1 MAIVFRQVVCAP
13 LTGLDATA
21 PDGAVIGVV
30 GENGSGKGT
39 LLRLAA
45 GLAKPASGAVEAGE
59 PRRLLGPDLGP
70 DAALDFSPV
79 AVLAMEHTLARRD
92 ALERQRAAVALDR
105 LRRARTTVLLVSHEE
120 ELLLQLADEVW
131 WLDRG
136 KLAGR
141 GDPAETLRAYGGH
154 IARRLREWGA
164 AAAPMAPRW
173 RRGDGRARIEN
184 LELLGE
190 AGQPAGVV
198 RSGELVVVRVTLRV
212 EGAVADP
219 VVGMMIRSRAGLN
232 VYGTNTELEGIKL
245 GPCAGGEVFELD
257 FAFRCELCAGEYTL
271 TVASH
276 DPDGVWHDWLEDAI
290 AFAVADSRYTAG
302 VSNLRATVRMERRL
316 EGRLR
321 PAAATPEG
329 GLQP

>member
-13 LTGLDATA
+13 LAGLDATV

-30 GENGSGKGT
+30 GENGSGKGA

-59 PRRLLGPDLGP
+59 PRRFLGPET
-70 DAALDFSPV
+70 ALDFSPV
-79 AVLAMEHTLARRD
+79 AVLAMEHTLAQRD
-92 ALERQRAAVALDR
+92 ALERQSAAVALDR
-105 LRRARTTVLLVSHEE
+105 LRRAGATVLLVSHEE

-131 WLDRG
+131 WLDGG

-141 GDPAETLRAYGGH
+141 GDPAETLRAYASH
-154 IARRLREWGA
+154 IARRVREWGA
-164 AAAPMAPRW
+164 AAAPMNPRW
-173 RRGDGRARIEN
+173 RRGDGRARVEN

-190 AGQPAGVV
+190 SGQPASVV

-212 EGAVADP
+212 ACAVADP

-245 GPCAGGEVFELD
+245 GPCVGGEVFRLD
-257 FAFRCELCAGEYTL
+257 FAFRCEL
-271 TVASH
+271 
-276 DPDGVWHDWLEDAI
+276 
-290 AFAVADSRYTAG
+290 
-302 VSNLRATVRMERRL
+302 
-316 EGRLR
+316 
-321 PAAATPEG
+321 
-329 GLQP
+329 

>member
-1 MAIVFRQVVCAP
+1 MAIVFREVVCAP
-13 LTGLDATA
+13 LAGLDVTA
-21 PDGAVIGVV
+21 PDGAVIGII
-30 GENGSGKGT
+30 GENGSGKSS
-39 LLRLAA
+39 LLRLAV
-45 GLAKPASGAVEAGE
+45 GLAKPTSGAVEAGQ
-59 PRRLLGPDLGP
+59 PRRLLRP

-79 AVLAMEHTLARRD
+79 AVLAMEHTLARHD

-105 LRRARTTVLLVSHEE
+105 LRRARATVLLVSHED

-141 GDPAETLRAYGGH
+141 GDPAEMLRAYAGH
-154 IARRLREWGA
+154 LARRVREWGA
-164 AAAPMAPRW
+164 GAAPVAPRW
-173 RRGDGRARIEN
+173 RRGDGRAKVQN

-190 AGQPAGVV
+190 SGQPSGVV
-198 RSGELVVVRVTLRV
+198 RSGELVVVRVTLRM
-212 EGAVADP
+212 ESAVADP

-245 GPCAGGEVFELD
+245 GPCAAGDVFRLD

-276 DPDGVWHDWLEDAI
+276 DPDGVWHDWMDDAI
-290 AFAVADSRYTAG
+290 AFAVADTRYTAG
-302 VSNLRATVRMERRL
+302 VANLRATVRMER
-316 EGRLR
+316 
-321 PAAATPEG
+321 
-329 GLQP
+329 Q

>member
-1 MAIVFRQVVCAP
+1 MAIVFRQVVYGPFA
-13 LTGLDATA
+13 GLDATA
-21 PDGAVIGVV
+21 PDGAAIGVV
-30 GENGSGKGT
+30 GENGAGKSS

-59 PRRLLGPDLGP
+59 PRRFLGPD
-70 DAALDFSPV
+70 DALDFSPV
-79 AVLAMEHTLARRD
+79 SVLAMEHTLARRD
-92 ALERQRAAVALDR
+92 ALERQRTAVALDR
-105 LRRARTTVLLVSHEE
+105 LRRAQATVLLVSHEE

-131 WLDRG
+131 WLDHG
-136 KLAGR
+136 TLAGR
-141 GDPAETLRAYGGH
+141 GDPAVVLRAYARH
-154 IARRLREWGA
+154 IARRVREWGA
-164 AAAPMAPRW
+164 AAAPVAPRW
-173 RRGDGRARIEN
+173 RRGDGRARIQN

-190 AGQPAGVV
+190 TGHPAGVV

-212 EGAVADP
+212 ASPVADP

-232 VYGTNTELEGIKL
+232 VYGTNTELEGAKL
-245 GPCAGGEVFELD
+245 GPCAGGEKFTLD

-302 VSNLRATVRMERRL
+302 VANLRATVRMER
-316 EGRLR
+316 G
-321 PAAATPEG
+321 
-329 GLQP
+329 

>member
-1 MAIVFRQVVCAP
+1 MAIAFRQVVCAP
-13 LTGLDATA
+13 LTGLDVTA
-21 PDGAVIGVV
+21 PDGAVIGVI

-45 GLAKPASGAVEAGE
+45 GLAKPASGTVEAGE
-59 PRRLLGPDLGP
+59 ERRLLGP

-79 AVLAMEHTLARRD
+79 AVLAMEHTLARHD
-92 ALERQRAAVALDR
+92 ALERQCAAVALER
-105 LRRARTTVLLVSHEE
+105 LRRARATVLLVSHEE
-120 ELLLQLADEVW
+120 ELMLQLADEVW

-136 KLAGR
+136 TLAGR
-141 GDPAETLRAYGGH
+141 GDPAVMLRAYAGH
-154 IARRLREWGA
+154 IARRVREWGA

-173 RRGDGRARIEN
+173 RRGDGRVRVEN

-190 AGQPAGVV
+190 TGQPAGVV
-198 RSGELVVVRVTLRV
+198 RSGELVVVRATLRV
-212 EGAVADP
+212 ESAVAEP
-219 VVGMMIRSRAGLN
+219 VAGIMIRSRAGMN

-245 GPCAGGEVFELD
+245 GPCTAGEVFVLD

-302 VSNLRATVRMERRL
+302 VANLRATLTIKAQMP
-316 EGRLR
+316 GNK
-321 PAAATPEG
+321 AG
-329 GLQP
+329 